1 MKNENSNEDYLL
13 AWSSAESDLKTNLQQ
28 HLQPRFTYLELLDN
42 KEENKWINEQ
52 KAGICNDKHG

>member
-1 MKNENSNEDYLL
+1 MKTRTKFTYSRG
-13 AWSSAESDLKTNLQQ
+13 APAESDLKTNLQQ